1 MPALIT
7 DAARQDPQ
15 DMRAAVRAFPDHL
28 DVGWTRAAAVDNLE
42 RFFESPGEQAFDPA
56 ELNGVVLVG
65 MGGSAIGGDLVRTL
79 VQAES
84 PVPFE
89 VVRGYTLP
97 TYVGERTLVVAS
109 SYSGGTEETLA
120 AYTEAVER
128 GARVVVVT
136 SGGEISERAEAAG
149 QPTVAIPGGL
159 QPRAAL
165 GYSLGAVL
173 RLARALGLLSLPD
186 ADYHEAL
193 QEAKDRSTL
202 HDLDSDENPAR
213 ALSEAYVDRL
223 PVVYTAAG
231 LMEAVAMRW
240 RTQIH
245 ENAKH
250 PAVGNVFP
258 ELGHNEIMGF
268 ESGPEDLLG
277 RMHVE
282 VLRDRDDHPQVQK
295 RYAATRALVEGR
307 VHGWTEVESEGESRL
322 ARVLSLVQLGDAASF
337 WLAVRKGVDPTPV
350 ETIQALKK
358 TLVG

>member
-7 DAARQDPQ
+7 DAATQDPQ

-28 DVGWTRAAAVDNLE
+28 DVGWTRAAAVDDLD
-42 RFFESPGEQAFDPA
+42 RFFETPTEPAFRVGA
-56 ELNGVVLVG
+56 LNGVVLAG

-79 VQAES
+79 VEAES
-84 PVPFE
+84 AVPFA

-97 TYVGERTLVVAS
+97 GWVSERTLVIAS
-109 SYSGGTEETLA
+109 SYSGGTEETLS
-120 AYTEAVER
+120 AYADASAR
-128 GARVVVVT
+128 GARLAVVT
-136 SGGEISERAEAAG
+136 SGGEIAERAEADG
-149 QPTVAIPGGL
+149 VPTVTIPGGL

-173 RLARALGLLSLPD
+173 RLARALGLLTLPD
-186 ADYHEAL
+186 DDYHEAL
-193 QEAKDRSTL
+193 VEARDRAIL
-202 HDLDSDENPAR
+202 HDLDDDSNPAR
-213 ALSEAYVDRL
+213 ALSEAYVNRL

-240 RTQIH
+240 RTQLH

-250 PAVGNVFP
+250 PAYGNVFP
-258 ELGHNEIMGF
+258 ELDHNEIMGY
-268 ESGPEDLLG
+268 ESGPVDLLG

-295 RYAATRALVEGR
+295 RFAATRDLVQGA

-358 TLVG
+358 TLVA